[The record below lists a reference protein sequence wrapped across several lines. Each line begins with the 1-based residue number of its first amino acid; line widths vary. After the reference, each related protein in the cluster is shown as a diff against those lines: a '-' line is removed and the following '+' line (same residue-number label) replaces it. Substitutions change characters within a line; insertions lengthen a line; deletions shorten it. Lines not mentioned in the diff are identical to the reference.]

1 MRLRYTATA
10 LAHLDEIGARIHE
23 DNPRAAERVFQKIRN
38 TIENLAVFPLIG
50 TPGHVDGTLEF
61 VVPGL
66 PYIVVYRVTEDEVQV
81 LSVFH
86 GARDR

>member
-23 DNPRAAERVFQKIRN
+23 DNPRAAERVFHRIRN
-38 TIENLAVFPLIG
+38 TIENLAVFPQIG
-50 TPGHVDGTLEF
+50 HPGHVDGTLEF

>member
-10 LAHLDEIGARIHE
+10 LAHLEEIGARIHE
-23 DNPRAAERVFQKIRN
+23 DNPRAAGRVFRRIRA
-38 TIENLAVFPLIG
+38 TIETLAVFPLIG
-50 TPGHVDGTLEF
+50 HPGHVDGTLEF

-66 PYIVVYRVTEDEVQV
+66 PYIVVYRVTEGDVHV
-81 LSVFH
+81 LGVFH

>member
-10 LAHLDEIGARIHE
+10 LAHLDEIGARIRE
-23 DNPRAAERVFQKIRN
+23 DNPRAASGFSTEIN

-50 TPGHVDGTLEF
+50 HPGHVDGTLEF

-66 PYIVVYRVTEDEVQV
+66 PYIVVYRLTEDEVHV